1 MTLGCFVNRPVRQQ
15 LFRQQPVRQLVSS
28 TPVQFAALLP
38 DDFIFFSYPH
48 IVPNMGQ
55 I

>member
-1 MTLGCFVNRPVRQQ
+1 MTLGCSVNGPVWQQ
-15 LFRQQPVRQLVSS
+15 LLRQQPVRQLVSS

-48 IVPNMGQ
+48 IVPYMGEL
-55 I
+55 